1 MPAYVIA
8 DIEITNPKEYE
19 AYRAMV
25 PPTIAAFGG
34 RFIARGGK
42 VEALEGDWHPTRLII
57 LESPDAATARRWYD
71 SPEYAAAKRVRQAH
85 SRGSLVLV
93 EGL

>member
-19 AYRAMV
+19 HYRAMV

-42 VEALEGDWHPTRLII
+42 IESLEGAWQPHRLII
-57 LESPDAATARRWYD
+57 LEFPDAATARRWYD
-71 SPEYAAAKRVRQAH
+71 SAEYAEAKRVRQAH

-93 EGL
+93 DGL

>member
-1 MPAYVIA
+1 MSAYVIA
-8 DIEITNPKEYE
+8 DIEVLHPKDYE
-19 AYRAMV
+19 NYRGMV

-42 VEALEGDWHPTRLII
+42 VEVLEGAWQPHRLII
-57 LESPDAATARRWYD
+57 LEFPDAATARRWWE
-71 SPEYAAAKRVRQAH
+71 SPEYAEAKKIRQAN

-93 EGL
+93 EGV

>member
-1 MPAYVIA
+1 MSAYVIA
-8 DIEITNPKEYE
+8 DIEVTNPKEYE
-19 AYRAMV
+19 DYRAMV

-34 RFIARGGK
+34 RFIARGGQT
-42 VEALEGDWHPTRLII
+42 EALEGEWKPRRLVI
-57 LESPDAATARRWYD
+57 LEFPDAATARRWYE
-71 SPEYAAAKRVRQAH
+71 SPEYGAAKKVRQAN

>member
-8 DIEITNPKEYE
+8 HIEVLNPKEYE
-19 AYRAMV
+19 TYREMV

-34 RFIARGGK
+34 KFIARGGK
-42 VEALEGDWHPTRLII
+42 VDVLEGTWQPKRLVI
-57 LESPDAATARRWYD
+57 LEFPDAATARRWYD
-71 SPEYAAAKRVRQAH
+71 SPEYAAAKQVRQAH
-85 SRGSLVLV
+85 SRGDLVLV

>member
-1 MPAYVIA
+1 MSAYVIA
-8 DIEITNPKEYE
+8 NIEVTNPKEYE
-19 AYRAMV
+19 TYRAMV

-42 VEALEGDWHPTRLII
+42 TEALEGEWQPRRLVI
-57 LESPDAATARRWYD
+57 LEFPDAATARRWYD
-71 SPEYAAAKRVRQAH
+71 SPEYAAAKKVRQAN

>member
-8 DIEITNPKEYE
+8 DIEVTNPKEYE

-42 VEALEGDWHPTRLII
+42 IESLEGAWQPNRVII
-57 LESPDAATARRWYD
+57 LEFPDAATARRWYD
-71 SPEYAAAKRVRQAH
+71 SPEYAEAKRLRQAH

-93 EGL
+93 DGL